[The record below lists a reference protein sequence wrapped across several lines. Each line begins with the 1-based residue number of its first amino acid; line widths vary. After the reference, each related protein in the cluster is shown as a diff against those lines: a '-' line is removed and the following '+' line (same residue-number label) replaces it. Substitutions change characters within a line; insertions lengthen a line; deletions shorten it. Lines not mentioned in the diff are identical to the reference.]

1 MPAGALAK
9 LALVS
14 AGDYWPFAVGIRRAR
29 REWWMRVQRE
39 GFSAEEMTAAVSE
52 IRPRL
57 AAGPLRRAELERLD
71 LPRFRDEGGG
81 ELLDLPRAP
90 LPPAETPAPVRF
102 LPTWDATLLVHARG
116 TGILRWRSSRDRR
129 RPRRPRRPGRGTEAR
144 SAADL
149 APSPPGGGRGY
160 RRS

>member
-39 GFSAEEMTAAVSE
+39 GVSGDAMTAAVGE

-57 AAGPLRRAELERLD
+57 AAGPLRRSELERLD

-116 TGILRWRSSRDRR
+116 TGILREEADRL
-129 RPRRPRRPGRGTEAR
+129 
-144 SAADL
+144 ADL
-149 APSPPGGGRGY
+149 HGCGY
-160 RRS
+160 RSRP